1 MIPTIAFLR
10 YTDDM
15 KILVSVALWIY
26 IVPALFAQEPVIRE
40 QVIMG
45 TFAHLRLP
53 ASRAEDAGKIFGVM
67 RSAERSLSSFRDDG
81 GTARLNR
88 LRRIEADETLLR
100 AISYCRM
107 LFKLS
112 GGYFDCTIGSL
123 TRSLYRFGERGA
135 AVPSEKERRLARVGM
150 GGVRVQD
157 GVVELEE
164 GIVLDLG
171 GLGKG
176 QGVDM
181 AAEEAK
187 RLGIKSAVIGLSGD
201 IRCLGPCEVAV
212 QNPFGRGVVGAVV
225 NEEGELGIST
235 SGIYRRYIGTVRNNH
250 LIDPYKKE
258 SARRLVS
265 VTLAAVASNALL
277 DGLATAV
284 ALMPVGSAIE
294 LLRDKKID
302 ALLIAPDGTFLRL
315 GDKTRVDPDSLGGSI
330 LHPSLSPQE
339 VSRYLKRQQRSE
351 PPKEF

>member
-10 YTDDM
+10 YTDNM

-26 IVPALFAQEPVIRE
+26 IVPALFAREPVIRE

-53 ASRAEDAGKIFGVM
+53 VSRAEDAGKIFGAM

-100 AISYCRM
+100 AVSYCRS
-107 LFKLS
+107 LFEMS

-123 TRSLYRFGERGA
+123 TRSLYRFGERGSS
-135 AVPSEKERRLARVGM
+135 VPSENERRVARVGM
-150 GGVRVQD
+150 DGVLVQG

-176 QGVDM
+176 LGVDM

-212 QNPFGRGVVGAVV
+212 ENPFGGGVAGAVV
-225 NEEGELGIST
+225 NEVGELGIST

-265 VTLAAVASNALL
+265 VTLAAGASNALL

-284 ALMPVGSAIE
+284 ALMPLGSAIE

-315 GDKTRVDPDSLGGSI
+315 GDKIRVDPDSLGGSI
-330 LHPSLSPQE
+330 LHPSLSRQE
-339 VSRYLKRQQRSE
+339 VSRYLKRSQRSE

>member
-1 MIPTIAFLR
+1 
-10 YTDDM
+10 M
-15 KILVSVALWIY
+15 KIPVSIALWIY
-26 IVPALFAQEPVIRE
+26 IASALFAQEPVIRE

-100 AISYCRM
+100 AVSYCRS
-107 LFKLS
+107 LFEMS

-135 AVPSEKERRLARVGM
+135 AVPSENKRRVAKVGM
-150 GGVRVQD
+150 GGVRVQG

-176 QGVDM
+176 LGVDM

-212 QNPFGRGVVGAVV
+212 ENPFGGVAGAVV

-235 SGIYRRYIGTVRNNH
+235 SGIYRRYIGTFRNNH

-258 SARRLVS
+258 SAQGLVS
-265 VTLAAVASNALL
+265 VTLAAGASNALL

-284 ALMPVGSAIE
+284 ALMPLGSAIE

-315 GDKTRVDPDSLGGSI
+315 GEKIRAYPDSLGGSI

-339 VSRYLKRQQRSE
+339 VSRYLKRLQRSE
-351 PPKEF
+351 QPKGF